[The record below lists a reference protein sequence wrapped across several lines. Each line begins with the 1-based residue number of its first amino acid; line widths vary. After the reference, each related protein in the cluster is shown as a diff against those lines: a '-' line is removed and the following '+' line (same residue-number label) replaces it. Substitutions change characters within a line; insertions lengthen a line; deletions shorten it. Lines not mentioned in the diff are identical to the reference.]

1 MPLAAVNGTEIYYE
15 VHGNGPPLV
24 LAHGVG
30 GNHSIWWQQ
39 IPYLSQWYTIV
50 TFDHRGFGRSK
61 EIPEGPHRKDYVGDL
76 LGLMDHLEIEQAA
89 LVAQSMGGT
98 SCLAM
103 TAWHPER
110 VAALVMSDTTGMMDH
125 LDVRP
130 TQAWLSVSSTLNQA
144 DRALSKD
151 FQQRNPAL
159 TELFLQLNGFNKA
172 NRFNVRAD
180 GYRGPTPEEV
190 ANTGVPVMFILG
202 TNDCVADPNVLRRAH
217 KLVTGSRLVEFPGAG
232 HSVYWEQPEA
242 WSFIVRG
249 FLEDVGFVSQAG

>member
-159 TELFLQLNGFNKA
+159 TELFLQLNSFNKA

>member
-15 VHGNGPPLV
+15 VHGSGPPLV

-30 GNHSIWWQQ
+30 GNHGIWWQQ
-39 IPYLSQWYTIV
+39 LPYLSQWYTVV
-50 TFDHRGFGRSK
+50 TFDHRGFGRSR
-61 EIPEGPHRKDYVGDL
+61 EIPEGPHRKDYVDDL
-76 LGLMDHLEIEQAA
+76 LGLLDHLEVDRAA
-89 LVAQSMGGT
+89 LVGQSMGGT
-98 SCLAM
+98 SCVAM

-125 LDVRP
+125 PDVRP
-130 TQAWLSVSSTLNQA
+130 SADWLEALATLNQA

-159 TELFLQLNGFNKA
+159 TELFLQLNSFNKA

-190 ANTGVPVMFILG
+190 ADTGVPVMFILG
-202 TNDCVADPNVLRRAH
+202 ANDCVADPNVLRRAH
-217 KLVTGSRLVEFPGAG
+217 KLVTGSRLVEFPGSG

-242 WSFIVRG
+242 WNFVVRG
-249 FLEDVGFVSQAG
+249 FLEDVGFVNQAG

>member
-110 VAALVMSDTTGMMDH
+110 VVALVMSDTTGMMDH

-159 TELFLQLNGFNKA
+159 TELFLQLNSFNKA

-202 TNDCVADPNVLRRAH
+202 ANDCVADPNVLRKAH